1 MRRLLLLSSVLL
13 VMFLGSCK
21 PGVPREFVQPRIM
34 ENILYDYHIALA
46 MAQEQYHNDE
56 ECRVYEKAYKLAVL
70 RKYDVSEEKFE
81 ASMQYYMRHTKRLHE
96 IYERISE
103 RLEKEAVAQGV
114 SEGEINQLGANVAS
128 GDTTDIWV
136 GEKAVVLMKQ
146 PPYNSYSFI
155 VKADTSFHKGDRITL
170 RFDTQY
176 LMQDGSRD
184 AVVVLAMRLAN
195 DSVVTQYQHMMSNS
209 RQTLLISDTKHQGIK
224 EIRGY
229 FMLAPETETSTT
241 LRMLFLSDIRMM
253 RVHEEAMEKEDD
265 EDEDADNNN
274 NVTE

>member
-46 MAQEQYHNDE
+46 MAQEQYHDE
-56 ECRVYEKAYKLAVL
+56 EERLAYEKAYKLAVL
-70 RKYDVSEEKFE
+70 RKYDVSEENFE

-241 LRMLFLSDIRMM
+241 LRMLFLSDIRMT
-253 RVHEEAMEKEDD
+253 RVHEEAMKKDD
-265 EDEDADNNN
+265 EGDEDADNNN
-274 NVTE
+274 VTE

>member
-46 MAQEQYHNDE
+46 MAQEQYHDE
-56 ECRVYEKAYKLAVL
+56 EERLAYEKAYKLAVL
-70 RKYDVSEEKFE
+70 RKYDVSEENFE

-241 LRMLFLSDIRMM
+241 LRMLFLSDIRMT
-253 RVHEEAMEKEDD
+253 RVHEEAMKKDD
-265 EDEDADNNN
+265 EGDENADNN

>member
-46 MAQEQYHNDE
+46 MAQEQYHDE
-56 ECRVYEKAYKLAVL
+56 EERLAYEKAYKLAVL

-241 LRMLFLSDIRMM
+241 LRMLFLSDIRMT
-253 RVHEEAMEKEDD
+253 RVHEEAMKKDD
-265 EDEDADNNN
+265 EGDENADNN

>member
-21 PGVPREFVQPRIM
+21 PGVPREFVQPRTM

-241 LRMLFLSDIRMM
+241 LRMLFLSDIRMT
-253 RVHEEAMEKEDD
+253 RVHEEAMKKDD
-265 EDEDADNNN
+265 EGDEDADNNN
-274 NVTE
+274 VTE

>member
-21 PGVPREFVQPRIM
+21 PGVPREFVQPRTM

-46 MAQEQYHNDE
+46 MAQEQYHDE
-56 ECRVYEKAYKLAVL
+56 EERLAYEKAYKLVVL
-70 RKYDVSEEKFE
+70 RKYDVSEETFE

-241 LRMLFLSDIRMM
+241 LRMLFLSDIRMT
-253 RVHEEAMEKEDD
+253 RVHEEAMKKDD
-265 EDEDADNNN
+265 EGDEDADNNN
-274 NVTE
+274 VTE

>member
-46 MAQEQYHNDE
+46 MAQEQYHDE
-56 ECRVYEKAYKLAVL
+56 EERLAYEKAYKLAVL

-195 DSVVTQYQHMMSNS
+195 DRVVTQYQHMMSNS

-224 EIRGY
+224 DIRGY

-241 LRMLFLSDIRMM
+241 LRMLFLSDIRMT
-253 RVHEEAMEKEDD
+253 RVHEEAMKKDD
-265 EDEDADNNN
+265 EVDEDADNNN
-274 NVTE
+274 VTE

>member
-46 MAQEQYHNDE
+46 MAQEQYHDE
-56 ECRVYEKAYKLAVL
+56 EERLAYEKAYKLAVL

-241 LRMLFLSDIRMM
+241 LRMLFLSDIRMT
-253 RVHEEAMEKEDD
+253 RVHEEAMKKDD
-265 EDEDADNNN
+265 EGDEDADNNN
-274 NVTE
+274 VTE

>member
-46 MAQEQYHNDE
+46 MAQEQYHDE
-56 ECRVYEKAYKLAVL
+56 EERLAYEKAYKLAVL

-114 SEGEINQLGANVAS
+114 SEDEINQLGANVAS

-241 LRMLFLSDIRMM
+241 LRMLFLSDIRMT
-253 RVHEEAMEKEDD
+253 RVHEEAMKKDD
-265 EDEDADNNN
+265 EGDEDADNNN
-274 NVTE
+274 VTE

>member
-21 PGVPREFVQPRIM
+21 PGVPREFVQPRTM

-46 MAQEQYHNDE
+46 MAQEQYHDE
-56 ECRVYEKAYKLAVL
+56 EERLVYEKAYKLAVL
-70 RKYDVSEEKFE
+70 RKYDVSEETFE

-96 IYERISE
+96 IYERISG

-128 GDTTDIWV
+128 GDTTDIWA

-241 LRMLFLSDIRMM
+241 LRMLFLSDIRMT
-253 RVHEEAMEKEDD
+253 RVHEEAMKKDD
-265 EDEDADNNN
+265 EEDEDADNNN